1 MVSARQAEE
10 QEMLLM
16 DSQSETTRVSARELA
31 ALRSQL
37 AQLQQENR
45 LLHEKLNAALDGTGL
60 CLWQGMIPSGELTV
74 FNLQNFEHGQMA
86 PHFELWRAK
95 LHPADATA
103 ALDSYLGHLNGKY
116 PFYEAEYR
124 TLSPDGS
131 VTWLW
136 DRGRI
141 IERDTHGLP
150 LRIMGAHVDIT
161 QRKEYELRLA
171 QQVQTE
177 PLTGLYNRQAFSE
190 ASQWRMA
197 QVQDAAALLFI
208 DLDDFK
214 AVNDSLGHSCGD
226 RLLLRVADWLR
237 HVTPPSGLLARMGGD
252 EFVIY
257 LDQQVS
263 EATVR
268 QLAGQLLA
276 HSADYQELDGQPIQ
290 IGMSI
295 GVAIWQGNGI
305 GYDQALDCADRA
317 MYQAKQLGKHGYQL
331 SWLTAP

>member
-1 MVSARQAEE
+1 MVSAPQAYE

-16 DSQSETTRVSARELA
+16 DPQSETTAVSARELA
-31 ALRSQL
+31 ALKSQL

-74 FNLQNFEHGQMA
+74 FNLQHFEHGQMA
-86 PHFELWRAK
+86 PHFDLWRAK
-95 LHPADATA
+95 LHPVDAPEVLA
-103 ALDSYLGHLNGKY
+103 SYFGHLGGEY

-124 TLSPDGS
+124 TLAADGS

-141 IERDTHGLP
+141 IERDASGLP
-150 LRIMGAHVDIT
+150 LRIMGAHVDVT

-190 ASQWRMA
+190 ASQRRME

-237 HVTPPSGLLARMGGD
+237 RVTPDSGLLARMGGD

-257 LDQQVS
+257 LDQDVS
-263 EATVR
+263 EAAVR

-295 GVAIWQGNGI
+295 GVAMWQGNGI

-317 MYQAKQLGKHGYQL
+317 MYQAKQQGKHGYQFI
-331 SWLTAP
+331 WLTRS

>member
-1 MVSARQAEE
+1 MVSAPQAYE

-16 DSQSETTRVSARELA
+16 DPQFETTAVSARELA
-31 ALRSQL
+31 ALKSQL

-74 FNLQNFEHGQMA
+74 FNLQHFEHGQMA

-103 ALDSYLGHLNGKY
+103 ALDSYFGHLKGQY

-141 IERDTHGLP
+141 IERDASGLP

-190 ASQWRMA
+190 TSQQRMEN
-197 QVQDAAALLFI
+197 VQDAAALLFI

-214 AVNDSLGHSCGD
+214 AVNDSLGHSSGD

-237 HVTPPSGLLARMGGD
+237 HVTPATGLLARMGGD

-263 EATVR
+263 EAAVR

-276 HSADYQELDGQPIQ
+276 HSASYQELDGQPIL

-295 GVAIWQGNGI
+295 GIALWHGNGV
-305 GYDQALDCADRA
+305 GYEQALDCADRA